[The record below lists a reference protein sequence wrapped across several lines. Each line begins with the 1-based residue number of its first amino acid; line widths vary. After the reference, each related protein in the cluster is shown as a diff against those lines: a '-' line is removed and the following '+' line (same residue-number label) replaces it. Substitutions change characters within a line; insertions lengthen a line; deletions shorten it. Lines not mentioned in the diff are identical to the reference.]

1 MEVHSNG
8 CTFRCSLEGRA
19 GAPLITL
26 SHGLATDMTIWGDL
40 VPLLTPRYRVLRYD
54 SRGHGSSAATG
65 GNYSLAMLED
75 DVIGILDA
83 LDLAKT
89 HFVGLSM
96 GGTVGLGLALARPKR
111 MASVAVCDARGS
123 APAEYRAAW
132 TDRSQKVRDGGI
144 EAMVEPSV
152 TRWFTPG
159 FQRTNPQ
166 AIERTRNMVRRTSAD
181 GYCGSAAALRELDY
195 ERRLPDVV
203 VPMLFMTGS
212 GDQGAP
218 PAVIRA
224 MQAKA
229 PGSRYV
235 ELPDAGHISVMEQP
249 VLFAQAL
256 LEFVDSI
263 EVRSTSAA

>member
-1 MEVHSNG
+1 MEVHCNG

-19 GAPLITL
+19 DAPLVTL
-26 SHGLATDMTIWGDL
+26 SHGLATDMTMWDDL
-40 VPLLTPRYRVLRYD
+40 VPRLTQRYCVLRYD
-54 SRGHGSSAATG
+54 SRGHGGSAATAG
-65 GNYSLAMLED
+65 DYSLAMLED

-83 LDLAKT
+83 LDFART

-96 GGTVGLGLALARPKR
+96 GGMVGLGLALNRPNR

-132 TDRSQKVRDGGI
+132 SDRGQKVRDGGI

-159 FQRTNPQ
+159 FQRSHPE
-166 AIERTRNMVRRTSAD
+166 IIDRMRDVVRRTSPD

-195 ERRLPDVV
+195 ERLLPDTL

-218 PAVIRA
+218 PAVVRA

-229 PGSRYV
+229 PCSHYV

-249 VLFAQAL
+249 ALFAAAIL
-256 LEFVDSI
+256 DFVEGI
-263 EVRSTSAA
+263 EMRSTSTA

>member
-1 MEVHSNG
+1 
-8 CTFRCSLEGRA
+8 
-19 GAPLITL
+19 
-26 SHGLATDMTIWGDL
+26 
-40 VPLLTPRYRVLRYD
+40 VLRYD
-54 SRGHGSSAATG
+54 FRGHGGSAATAG
-65 GNYSLAMLED
+65 DYSLAMLED

-96 GGTVGLGLALARPKR
+96 GGMVGLGLALTRPNR
-111 MASVAVCDARGS
+111 MASVAVCDSRGS

-159 FQRTNPQ
+159 FQRSNPE
-166 AIERTRNMVRRTSAD
+166 AIDRMRDMVRRTSAD
-181 GYCGSAAALRELDY
+181 GYCGSAAALRDLDY
-195 ERRLPDVV
+195 ERLLPAV

-218 PAVIRA
+218 PSVVRS
-224 MQAKA
+224 MHAKA
-229 PGSRYV
+229 PGSHYV

-249 VLFAQAL
+249 VLFAEAIL
-256 LEFVDSI
+256 DFVDSI
-263 EVRSTSAA
+263 EVRSTSTA